1 MRPAALPEARPLL
14 RPARGKSISLYA
26 SCLRVLE
33 TTRSPAA
40 TPAWTAVSMRSET
53 CATCCVTTLLRR
65 AGSRSTALTSR
76 SRRRSPRRMMRSA
89 RVRALRVSVWPRRSR
104 RRSVTPRRDVSV
116 STTPV
121 ATVVTRSRASTTAP
135 TYTRPARSATL
146 RPCLAV
152 VLAARALACAAWRVS
167 FLALLRARRPGV
179 FVGDLRAVERLVE
192 RDALLRD
199 VVREAVERD
208 ALRVVVLLR
217 AVLPLLV
224 PLLRLVVL
232 LELLFVAVAMWSF
245 PLVASQSNDISS

>member
-1 MRPAALPEARPLL
+1 
-14 RPARGKSISLYA
+14 
-26 SCLRVLE
+26 
-33 TTRSPAA
+33 
-40 TPAWTAVSMRSET
+40 MRSET
-53 CATCCVTTLLRR
+53 CATCCVTTLSRR
-65 AGSRSTALTSR
+65 LVSRSTALTSR

-116 STTPV
+116 SATPV
-121 ATVVTRSRASTTAP
+121 TTVVTRSRASTTAP
-135 TYTRPARSATL
+135 TYTRPARSATF

-167 FLALLRARRPGV
+167 FLAVLRARRPVV

-192 RDALLRD
+192 RDDAVPRD

-208 ALRVVVLLR
+208 ALRVVVPLR
-217 AVLPLLV
+217 AVLRLLVPLL

-232 LELLFVAVAMWSF
+232 LELLLVAVAMWVSPSRCF
-245 PLVASQSNDISS
+245 PE